1 MMSINDRLHTK
12 RKRTE
17 DHIRELETFEKAGKR
32 YTITMQDKWF
42 LILGLICDV
51 GWIIQLISGIVY
63 TIHQLNYLLVADM
76 VVLVIGIAFTIYLEK
91 IHEKEI
97 ALRYQRN
104 MSFGLI
110 VIGGIFGIIIGAKAG
125 CIVFAVG
132 AFINVLGGLP
142 IYLSFRKGILYGV
155 K

>member
-1 MMSINDRLHTK
+1 
-12 RKRTE
+12 
-17 DHIRELETFEKAGKR
+17 
-32 YTITMQDKWF
+32 
-42 LILGLICDV
+42 
-51 GWIIQLISGIVY
+51 
-63 TIHQLNYLLVADM
+63 
-76 VVLVIGIAFTIYLEK
+76 
-91 IHEKEI
+91 
-97 ALRYQRN
+97 

>member
-1 MMSINDRLHTK
+1 
-12 RKRTE
+12 
-17 DHIRELETFEKAGKR
+17 
-32 YTITMQDKWF
+32 
-42 LILGLICDV
+42 
-51 GWIIQLISGIVY
+51 
-63 TIHQLNYLLVADM
+63 M